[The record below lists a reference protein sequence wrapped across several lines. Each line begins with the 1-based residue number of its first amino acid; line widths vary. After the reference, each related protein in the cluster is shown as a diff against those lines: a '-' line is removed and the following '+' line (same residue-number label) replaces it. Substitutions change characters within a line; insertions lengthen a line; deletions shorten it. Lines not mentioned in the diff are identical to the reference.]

1 MTDALTIHYAQALAD
16 AVLAPGAEIT
26 PDQARAQLKLAAQ
39 MVAESND
46 LRMALLS
53 PSVSKVRKLAIVGK
67 LSDQLGLH
75 RLIKN
80 FFLVVVSH
88 RRVHEL
94 PAMQHD
100 FDLIVDERTGWIPA
114 EITTAEE
121 LTPEQRGDIER
132 ALGLKTGK
140 FIRARYIVNPSVIGG
155 VRAHVASKEYDTTIR
170 GKLDSMRSRLLSRA

>member
-1 MTDALTIHYAQALAD
+1 M
-16 AVLAPGAEIT
+16 GRAE
-26 PDQARAQLKLAAQ
+26 
-39 MVAESND
+39 VAGSND
-46 LRMALLS
+46 LQIALLS
-53 PSVSKVRKLAIVGK
+53 PSVSRARKLAIAGK
-67 LSDQLGLH
+67 LSGIELGLH

-88 RRVHEL
+88 RRLHEL

-121 LTPEQRGDIER
+121 LTPEQRDDIER
-132 ALGLKTGK
+132 TLGLKLGK
-140 FIRARYIVNPSVIGG
+140 FIRAQYIVNPSVIGG